1 MDAEQKAETKMSTV
15 DRQAGNQ
22 SWWTS
27 QTMSYDWKDKVEHP
41 RFTPEWYDAIDRR
54 LIHGSRLFIDP
65 ARPFAELMRTDQLAG
80 KRVLEIG
87 CGMGFHSEILSRSGA
102 NLTSIDL
109 SPTSVGATTKRFA
122 LKDLK
127 GDVRQMDA
135 EKMEFEDGTFDF
147 VWSWGV
153 IHHSSHT
160 ARILREI
167 RRVLKPEGEAGIMVY
182 ALEGMPAYITMMTRY
197 AFGFWGKKASLDNDL
212 WKDSDGFSARYYS
225 SDQWRDLVSLFFDV
239 EEYRLCG
246 QDADVV
252 PLPRQVRG
260 LGLKLLSNE
269 KQRELAARRGSLL
282 FTRLKAI

>member
-1 MDAEQKAETKMSTV
+1 MDAEQKAVTEMSPV

-27 QTMSYDWKDKVEHP
+27 QTMSYDWKEKVEHQ
-41 RFTPEWYDAIDRR
+41 RFTLEWYDAIDQR

-65 ARPFAELMRTDQLAG
+65 AHPFADLMRTDQLAG

-102 NLTSIDL
+102 ELTSIDL
-109 SPTSVGATTKRFA
+109 SPTSVEATTKRFA
-122 LKDLK
+122 LKSLK
-127 GDVRQMDA
+127 GNICRMDA
-135 EKMEFEDGTFDF
+135 EKLEFEDASFDF

-167 RRVLKPEGEAGIMVY
+167 RRVLKPGGEAGVMVY

-197 AFGFWGKKASLDNDL
+197 ALGFWGKRASLDQYL

-239 EEYRLCG
+239 EEERLCG

-252 PLPRQVRG
+252 PLPRQIRG
-260 LGLKLLSNE
+260 IGLKFLSAA